1 MLRRN
6 YDCRNYARKDLG
18 AGERRGHKRYCC
30 SEHCKDCLGQRK
42 AKERG
47 HTAFEEAGEVNQP
60 TDLIENED
68 GSKAFMLAN
77 GDAYSFG
84 PLGVFFTRRDGS
96 PMPVCGP
103 LEVVAKVRSSEGE
116 DWRLALKWTDQ
127 DGHFR
132 QGLIPCSALM
142 KSPAQV
148 VAYLAD
154 NGLEIRHAINSQGGS
169 AYIVNFL
176 NRFPVRARVLGVDH
190 HGWVNHGEAF
200 SIPRLGIIGKSETSG
215 IIYTGDPKS
224 EPVYAEKGTLTDWQ
238 EKIGKPAMFSSRIGF
253 AICLGFAAPLL
264 EFTSEESGGFH
275 FYGESSKGKST
286 CARALCSLWG
296 PANERGEMGTWRT
309 TDNGLES
316 AAAAHTHL
324 PLILD
329 EIGQASPR
337 VACVDYLHAR

>member
-1 MLRRN
+1 MT
-6 YDCRNYARKDLG
+6 AVTMQEKTSAPVSVEATKDIVV
-18 AGERRGHKRYCC
+18 ANIVKTA
-30 SEHCKDCLGQRK
+30 S
-42 AKERG
+42 AKEKPKSAG
-47 HTAFEEAGEVNQP
+47 IQAFEEAGEVNQP

-224 EPVYAEKGTLTDWQ
+224 EPVYAEKETLTDWQ
-238 EKIGKPAMFSSRIGF
+238 EKIGKPAMFSSRIGSQSASVSRRRF
-253 AICLGFAAPLL
+253 WNSLAKNLVASISTENPPREKALAPVR
-264 EFTSEESGGFH
+264 
-275 FYGESSKGKST
+275 
-286 CARALCSLWG
+286 CARFGGQLM
-296 PANERGEMGTWRT
+296 NEVKWEPGVLPIT
-309 TDNGLES
+309 GLKV
-316 AAAAHTHL
+316 
-324 PLILD
+324 PP
-329 EIGQASPR
+329 PR
-337 VACVDYLHAR
+337 IRICR

>member
-1 MLRRN
+1 MNKVTFETTPNPATMKFLLHTKVSDEGF
-6 YDCRNYARKDLG
+6 DCPTSQDA
-18 AGERRGHKRYCC
+18 ER
-30 SEHCKDCLGQRK
+30 SPL
-42 AKERG
+42 A
-47 HTAFEEAGEVNQP
+47 A
-60 TDLIENED
+60 
-68 GSKAFMLAN
+68 KAFMLAN

-215 IIYTGDPKS
+215 IIYTGDPK
-224 EPVYAEKGTLTDWQ
+224 
-238 EKIGKPAMFSSRIGF
+238 
-253 AICLGFAAPLL
+253 AAPRNRGRLRTL
-264 EFTSEESGGFH
+264 SGL
-275 FYGESSKGKST
+275 K
-286 CARALCSLWG
+286 A
-296 PANERGEMGTWRT
+296 
-309 TDNGLES
+309 
-316 AAAAHTHL
+316 
-324 PLILD
+324 
-329 EIGQASPR
+329 
-337 VACVDYLHAR
+337 

>member
-1 MLRRN
+1 MT
-6 YDCRNYARKDLG
+6 AVTMQEKTSAPVSVEATKDIVV
-18 AGERRGHKRYCC
+18 ANIVKTA
-30 SEHCKDCLGQRK
+30 S
-42 AKERG
+42 AKEKPKSAG
-47 HTAFEEAGEVNQP
+47 IQAFEEAGEVNQP

-224 EPVYAEKGTLTDWQ
+224 EPVYAEKETLTDWQ

-316 AAAAHTHL
+316 AAAAH
-324 PLILD
+324 IR
-329 EIGQASPR
+329 ICR
-337 VACVDYLHAR
+337 